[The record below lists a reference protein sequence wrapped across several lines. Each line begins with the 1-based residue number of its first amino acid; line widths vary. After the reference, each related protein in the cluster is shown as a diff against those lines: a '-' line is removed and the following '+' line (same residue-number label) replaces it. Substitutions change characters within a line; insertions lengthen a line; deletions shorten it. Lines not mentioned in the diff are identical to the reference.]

1 MDFFNE
7 IKTTLYSVK
16 MSEVTRK
23 TNPKIDYYHALL
35 TLTAKKKQSCIR
47 CQNQLTE
54 IFDSKQCF

>member
-1 MDFFNE
+1 
-7 IKTTLYSVK
+7 

-35 TLTAKKKQSCIR
+35 TLTAKKKKQSCIR